1 MRRMIK
7 LRNCVIIGAG
17 PAGMNA
23 ALYLKRGGIEP
34 IIIESD
40 VPGGKMLK
48 TYKIEN
54 YLGYES
60 IDGGELALKMSKQV
74 KDLGVKIIRDKVI
87 KVSHDDKFVIKCEN
101 NEFISDYVIVAT
113 GRIPRK
119 LGLKNESELI
129 GRGISYCAV
138 CDGAFYKNKEVAII
152 GGGNSALTEALYLS
166 DLCLKVYILARKDLR
181 ASDVLQNR
189 IKNKDNI
196 VVLKNVEVSEILG
209 NDKLSS
215 ILLNNGDRLDVSGM
229 FIAIGGNPELSFL
242 DSLGVELVNGYIK
255 TNNRMESN
263 IKGLYA
269 AGDVRYKDFY
279 QIITAASDGAIAA
292 LSIREDV

>member
-1 MRRMIK
+1 M
-7 LRNCVIIGAG
+7 RNCVIIGAG

-40 VPGGKMLK
+40 VPGGEMLK

-74 KDLGVKIIRDKVI
+74 KDLGVKIIRDKVV
-87 KVSHDDKFVIKCEN
+87 KVTHENKFVIKCEN
-101 NEFISDYVIVAT
+101 NEFVSDYVIVAT

-119 LGLKNESELI
+119 LGLKNESELT

-138 CDGAFYKNKEVAII
+138 CDGAFYKDKEVAII
-152 GGGNSALTEALYLS
+152 GGGDSALTEALYLS
-166 DLCLKVYILARKDLR
+166 DLCLKVYVLARKDLR

-189 IKNKDNI
+189 VKNKDNI
-196 VVLKNVEVSEILG
+196 VILKNVEVSGILG
-209 NDKLSS
+209 NDRLSS

-255 TNNRMESN
+255 TNDRMESN